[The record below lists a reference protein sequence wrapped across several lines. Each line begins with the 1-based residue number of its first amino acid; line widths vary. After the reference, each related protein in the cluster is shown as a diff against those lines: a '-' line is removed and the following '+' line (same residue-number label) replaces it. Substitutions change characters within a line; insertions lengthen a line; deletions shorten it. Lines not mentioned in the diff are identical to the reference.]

1 MNKFIGI
8 AAVALAFAA
17 PVASFAQS
25 NQPLTRAEVR
35 EQIVQLEKAGYNP
48 NVISDSKY
56 PADVQAAESARRR
69 AKRIWRCGGWFSAI
83 GRSRQRGSSRR
94 FPDVRAS
101 LSSKQQAASRITKR
115 AGLDRR
121 VFSF

>member
-48 NVISDSKY
+48 GVVSDSKY
-56 PADVQAAESARRR
+56 PADIQAAEARV
-69 AKRIWRCGGWFSAI
+69 AAQNGAAQSEFGGATEGAGQSGARVNPVQ
-83 GRSRQRGSSRR
+83 GDV
-94 FPDVRAS
+94 FPTFAHH
-101 LSSKQQAASRITKR
+101 
-115 AGLDRR
+115 
-121 VFSF
+121 